1 MRIFKLFAAALTF
14 ILLVNIHTTAQSVW
28 LDMNPIPNWSA
39 RSRTVLQTK
48 RISPSELRRCAVA
61 VRQPTL
67 PQDRLLTNNGW
78 TLVGAAQVY
87 GRTTTVT
94 VAEGFDG
101 MCRPLKYQTLVF
113 VGNRVAG
120 TLSPGQMDSRTDGSL
135 VNTRLI
141 NENNITAEY
150 VRYRASDALC
160 CPHKTE
166 AVTFTIKPDG
176 ANFLLTPESKIPIGA
191 GNGGGNEQA
200 DSASLTNTLWRWESL
215 QTPVDKITVSNPE
228 NYTLEFMSD
237 GTVQVQ
243 ADCNRGRG
251 KYTVNGKSIT
261 LSGIALTR
269 RACPGNSLDN
279 RFTRSLGAAR
289 TFFFQDDALYMDMFA
304 DGGTMRF
311 VKSNR

>member
-1 MRIFKLFAAALTF
+1 MKIFKLFAAALTF
-14 ILLVNIHTTAQSVW
+14 ILLVNVHVTAQSVW

-39 RSRTVLQTK
+39 RSRTILQTK
-48 RISPSELRRCAVA
+48 RIPPDELRRCAVA

-67 PQDRLLTNNGW
+67 PQDRLLANNGW
-78 TLVGAAQVY
+78 TLVGSAQVY

-101 MCRPLKYQTLVF
+101 MCRPLNYQTLIF
-113 VGNRVAG
+113 VGSRVAG

-160 CPHKTE
+160 CPYKTE
-166 AVTFTIKPDG
+166 AVTFNIKPDG

-191 GNGGGNEQA
+191 GSGGDDEQNE
-200 DSASLTNTLWRWESL
+200 SGSLTNTVWRWESL
-215 QTPVDKITVSNPE
+215 QTPVDKVTVSNPE

-251 KYTVNGKSIT
+251 RYTASGKSIS

-269 RACPGNSLDN
+269 RACPRGSLDG

-289 TFFFQDDALYMDMFA
+289 IFFFQDDALYMDLFA